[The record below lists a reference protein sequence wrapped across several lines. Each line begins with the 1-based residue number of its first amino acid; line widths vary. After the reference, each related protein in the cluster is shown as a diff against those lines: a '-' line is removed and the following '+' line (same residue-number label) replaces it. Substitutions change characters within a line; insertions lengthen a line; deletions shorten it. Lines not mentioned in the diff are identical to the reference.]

1 VSFVIIIHFKNHKM
15 ILRILLLSLLPLLSF
30 AQSNSK
36 VTMPT
41 SNQSNDKV
49 PVEIKRNALFNLEE
63 IKVRWK
69 KAALEICT
77 GVPCTITNV
86 CTVSAPSATTLTSGT
101 LITSPITI
109 STTTG
114 ATGIGTAS
122 GLPNGV
128 SAAWASN
135 VIKISGTPTV
145 VAGNVNYNIPLTGCG
160 SVNATGTIIVNA
172 STGM

>member
-1 VSFVIIIHFKNHKM
+1 MSFVIIKHFKNHKM
-15 ILRILLLSLLPLLSF
+15 TLRILLMSLLPLLSF
-30 AQSNSK
+30 AQSNSQ
-36 VTMPT
+36 MPMAT
-41 SNQSNDKV
+41 SNQSSDKV
-49 PVEIKRNALFNLEE
+49 PIEIKRNALFNLEE

-69 KAALEICT
+69 KAALENCT

-86 CTVSAPSATTLTSGT
+86 CTVSTPSVTILTSGT

-145 VAGNVNYNIPLTGCG
+145 VAGTFNYTIPLTGCG
-160 SVNATGTIIVNA
+160 SVNAMGTIIVNA
-172 STGM
+172 STGI